1 MITNI
6 TILALNNSFKKMIS
20 KKLAKDLDMFYIDTT
35 DIIKFDM
42 EAYNKIV
49 NKDGVEF
56 FTQLENDAFKRVC
69 GFENTVITTDLDL
82 INRNNNFELLSKSS
96 LIIYLNLD
104 YEFYKEKLIEERPR
118 SNIYEENLNLIVFN
132 ERSKILSDYSNIII
146 NVTHKNEKR
155 INNLIIKEIQ
165 KYYNKLYKG
174 VL

>member
-6 TILALNNSFKKMIS
+6 TILALNNSFKKAIS

-42 EAYNKIV
+42 EAYNKVV

-165 KYYNKLYKG
+165 KYYNKLYKKS
-174 VL
+174 